1 LKNSEREG
9 KLNNQKNKG
18 DLMKKKRVFVLC
30 ILFVV
35 GLMMVC
41 GTAIA
46 AEKVAKAKPVKIGV
60 LFIASGPMGGYGKH
74 GFQSVQMAID
84 EINASGGILGRK
96 VEAIFEDTKLKA
108 DVATEIVKRFIEKD
122 KVDFI
127 IGPTSSGIAVPVAKL
142 ANEKKK
148 ILILTQAAANSMTD
162 TGFGRYQFATLSNAM
177 MHSRSGAY
185 YMASKPYKRWMVIGP
200 NYNYGHESWAA
211 FRDKLKE
218 LRPDAE
224 FVGEAWPKL
233 TEKEFKPF
241 IDKIIEA
248 KPDAVWSPLWGMD
261 AVNFIKQAK
270 AHQLFDKIAFA
281 FPDGAALET
290 LVPLGKEMPNGVFV
304 AARYFFLT
312 PDTTMNKNFV
322 KTYQDRFKELP
333 DYMAIETYA
342 GVYFIK
348 AAVERAGTLNADKIV
363 AAVEREPL
371 AWETPE
377 GWKIMR
383 KEDHA
388 VVEDVVWGET
398 AYSDTYGF
406 AILKNMQA
414 IQAEEI
420 CRTPEELKAV
430 QDNFAKRVKAGK

>member
-1 LKNSEREG
+1 MSER
-9 KLNNQKNKG
+9 KS
-18 DLMKKKRVFVLC
+18 FVACVL
-30 ILFVV
+30 IML
-35 GLMMVC
+35 GLLLVC
-41 GTAIA
+41 GTVFA
-46 AEKVAKAKPVKIGV
+46 AEKAAKAKPIKIGV
-60 LFIASGPMGGYGKH
+60 LFISSGPMGGYGKH
-74 GFQSVQMAID
+74 GNQAVQMAID
-84 EINASGGILGRK
+84 EINTTGGILGRK
-96 VEAIFEDTKLKA
+96 VEAIFEDTKLKPEVGA
-108 DVATEIVKRFIEKD
+108 EIVKKFIEKD

-127 IGPTSSGIAVPVAKL
+127 IGPTSSAVAVPVAKL

-148 ILILTQAAANSMTD
+148 ILVLTQAAANSMTD
-162 TGFGRYQFATLSNAM
+162 AQFGLYQFSILSNAM

-185 YMASKPYKRWMVIGP
+185 YVASKPYKRWMVIGP

-211 FRDKLKE
+211 FKDKLKE
-218 LRPDAE
+218 LRPDVE

-241 IDKIIEA
+241 IEKIIEA

-261 AVNFIKQAK
+261 AVNFIKQALPQK
-270 AHQLFDKIAFA
+270 LFDTIAFA

-290 LVPLGKEMPNGVFV
+290 LVPLGKEMPNGIFV

-312 PDTTMNKNFV
+312 PDTAMNKKFV
-322 KTYQDRFKELP
+322 NTYQERFKELP
-333 DYMAIETYA
+333 DYTAEETYA

-348 AAVERAGTLNADKIV
+348 AAAERAGTLDADKIV
-363 AAVEREPL
+363 KAVEKEPL

-383 KEDHA
+383 KEDHS

-398 AYSDTYGF
+398 AYSDKYGF
-406 AILKNMQA
+406 AVLKNMQA
-414 IQAEEI
+414 IQDEEI

-430 QDNFAKRVKAGK
+430 RENFEKKVKAGKGSK

>member
-1 LKNSEREG
+1 MSG
-9 KLNNQKNKG
+9 KKWAIG
-18 DLMKKKRVFVLC
+18 ITVFCMILVLA
-30 ILFVV
+30 L
-35 GLMMVC
+35 
-41 GTAIA
+41 GTAFA
-46 AEKVAKAKPVKIGV
+46 VEKPIKLGV
-60 LFIASGPMGGYGKH
+60 LFVMSGPMGGYGKH
-74 GFQSVQMAID
+74 GNQAVQLAVD
-84 EINASGGILGRK
+84 EINAKGGILGRK
-96 VEAIFEDTKLKA
+96 VVAMFEDAKLDAETGARITKKY
-108 DVATEIVKRFIEKD
+108 IVDD

-127 IGPTSSGIAVPVAKL
+127 IGPTSSGAAVAVSKIATE
-142 ANEKKK
+142 NKK

-162 TGFGRYQFATLSNAM
+162 AQFSRYQFSVLSNAM

-185 YMASKPYKRWMVIGP
+185 YMASKPYKRWMCIGP

-218 LRPDAE
+218 LKPDIE
-224 FVGEAWPKL
+224 IVGELWPKL
-233 TEKEFKPF
+233 MESDYTPF
-241 IDKIIEA
+241 IKKIVEA

-261 AVNFIKQAK
+261 AVNFIKQALPFK
-270 AHQLFDKIAFA
+270 LFDNIKFA

-290 LVPLGKEMPNGVFV
+290 LMPLGKDIPEGTFV

-312 PDTTMNKNFV
+312 PDTEKNRNFV
-322 KTYQDRFKELP
+322 KTYYERFKEYP
-333 DYMAIETYA
+333 DYMAEETYA

-348 AAVERAGTLNADKIV
+348 AAIERAGSINTEKIIK
-363 AAVEREPL
+363 AVEREPL

-383 KEDHA
+383 KEDHS

-398 AYSDTYGF
+398 MYSEKYGF
-406 AILKNMQA
+406 AILKNMQS

-430 QDNFAKRVKAGK
+430 RANYEKKMKKEK

>member
-1 LKNSEREG
+1 
-9 KLNNQKNKG
+9 
-18 DLMKKKRVFVLC
+18 MKKKRIFVSC
-30 ILFVV
+30 VLFVV

-46 AEKVAKAKPVKIGV
+46 AEKVVKAKPVKIGV

-127 IGPTSSGIAVPVAKL
+127 MGPTSSGIAVPVAKF

-148 ILILTQAAANSMTD
+148 ILVLTQAAANSMTD

-211 FRDKLKE
+211 FKDKLKE
-218 LRPDAE
+218 LRPDVE

-270 AHQLFDKIAFA
+270 AHQLFDQIAFA

-312 PDTTMNKNFV
+312 PDTAMNKKFV

-348 AAVERAGTLNADKIV
+348 AAAERAGTLNAEKIV

-398 AYSDTYGF
+398 AFSDKYGF

-430 QDNFAKRVKAGK
+430 QDNIAKKTKAGK

>member
-1 LKNSEREG
+1 
-9 KLNNQKNKG
+9 
-18 DLMKKKRVFVLC
+18 MKRKRLFVSCVLV
-30 ILFVV
+30 VV

-46 AEKVAKAKPVKIGV
+46 AEKAAKAKPIKIGV

-74 GFQSVQMAID
+74 GFQSVQMALD

-148 ILILTQAAANSMTD
+148 ILVLTQAAANSMT
-162 TGFGRYQFATLSNAM
+162 GAEFGRYQFATLSNAM

-211 FRDKLKE
+211 FKDKLKE
-218 LRPDAE
+218 LRPDVE

-270 AHQLFDKIAFA
+270 AYQLFDKIAFA

-290 LVPLGKEMPNGVFV
+290 LVPLGKEMPNGIFV

-312 PDTTMNKNFV
+312 PDTAMNRKFV
-322 KTYQDRFKELP
+322 KTYQERFKELP
-333 DYMAIETYA
+333 DYMAVETYA

-363 AAVEREPL
+363 AAVEKEPL

-398 AYSDTYGF
+398 LYSDKYGF

-414 IQAEEI
+414 IQGEEI

-430 QDNFAKRVKAGK
+430 QDNFVQKAKAGK